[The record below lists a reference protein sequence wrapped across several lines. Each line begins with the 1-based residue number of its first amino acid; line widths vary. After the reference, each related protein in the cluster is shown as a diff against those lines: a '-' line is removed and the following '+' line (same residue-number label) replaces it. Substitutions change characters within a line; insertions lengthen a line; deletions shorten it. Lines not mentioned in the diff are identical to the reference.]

1 MTSLYKTPESKQA
14 VLDIYQSKLDAL
26 NIDYIEQDTDTQFGL
41 SHVIITGDAT
51 KPPLVLIHGSN
62 GCAPIA
68 LDVYP
73 SLAKHYQV
81 FAVDVIAQP
90 NKSSETR
97 PSMKDRSCGV
107 WMNEVIAALGLSD
120 ATLVGFSLGGFIV
133 WKTLLEDESKIKQ
146 AYLIAPVGIVSG
158 NPLRAMLEVFL
169 PVKRFIRTGNPRDL
183 DRVIDAL
190 FSERDDFAA
199 PFLTQV
205 LPNFDL
211 DFTPIPNISRIEAG
225 RISTPLTVIAAEHD
239 LLGPG
244 KRLLRRAK
252 RLFPSL
258 KRAALLE
265 GSRHVQGVRDNQK
278 VEAFILDQRG
288 QLN

>member
-1 MTSLYKTPESKQA
+1 MTSLYKTPESKKEVLALYQA
-14 VLDIYQSKLDAL
+14 KLDSLA
-26 NIDYIEQDTDTQFGL
+26 IDYTEKDVETRFGL

-51 KPPLVLIHGSN
+51 KPPLVLVHGSN

-73 SLAKHYQV
+73 NLSQHYQV

-90 NKSSETR
+90 NKSAETR
-97 PSMKDRSCGV
+97 PNMKDTSYGI
-107 WMNEVIAALGLSD
+107 WMNDVIAALELND
-120 ATLVGFSLGGFIV
+120 VTLVGFSLGGFIV

-158 NPLRAMLEVFL
+158 NPLRAMLEVFI
-169 PVKRFIRTGNPRDL
+169 PMKRFIRTGNPHDL

-199 PFLTQV
+199 PFLTRV

-211 DFTPIPNISRIEAG
+211 DFTPVPNISEKEAK

-244 KRLLRRAK
+244 RRLLRRAG
-252 RLFPSL
+252 RIFPSL
-258 KRAALLE
+258 KQATFLE
-265 GSRHVQGVRDNQK
+265 GSKHVQSVKDNRR
-278 VEAFILDQRG
+278 VEDFILKASA
-288 QLN
+288 